1 MAQSKNNI
9 ELAAELG
16 QAVWLDQISRD
27 MIEGGDIHELVDQGL
42 RGITTNP
49 TIFDGAIAGSD
60 VYDDRLAEHARDG
73 SSAEVIFERI
83 AVEDV
88 RDAADILRPT
98 YEALNYRDGFVSIE
112 VNPHLA
118 HDTDRT
124 IAEARRLWAAV
135 DRPNIMI
142 KVPGTPEGAPAI
154 TTLIS
159 EGINVNVTLLFSLDA
174 YKTAANAYLDG
185 ITKYSNVGNGSP
197 ARIASVASFFVSRVD
212 TLADELLPDDSDL
225 IGKIGIANAKI
236 AYREFQSIFA
246 RDLQDNTRFFS
257 LNTIGAQAQRPLWA
271 STSVKNPEYPP
282 TLYFDSLLGPET
294 VNTLPLPTVE
304 DVLET
309 GTISEALTSGVDEA
323 AAQLAQLAEEGV
335 SYAAVTDQ
343 LLVEGV
349 DKFADSWD
357 SLMARIDAKVAA
369 LAGVGW

>member
-212 TLADELLPDDSDL
+212 TLADELLSDDSDL

-369 LAGVGW
+369 LAGVG